1 MRLLGKN
8 INRQCSQ
15 TSLSIFYILISQNI
29 LFSESDT
36 SDDDS
41 NNDLDIRLRNG
52 ATSATGTR
60 KSSLNDSNG
69 LSLNNNRNITNKANN
84 YTNNNLNKSNT
95 SNSYSHDNEKDNTPR

>member
-1 MRLLGKN
+1 MRQLGKN
-8 INRQCSQ
+8 INRQCSR
-15 TSLSIFYILISQNI
+15 TSLSTNI
-29 LFSESDT
+29 YPNHLFSDSET

-52 ATSATGTR
+52 ATSATGTT

-69 LSLNNNRNITNKANN
+69 LSLNNNRNTTNKANN

-95 SNSYSHDNEKDNTPR
+95 SNTYSHDNEKDNTPR